1 MGNRNL
7 SIDLGRWIFCFLI
20 VTIHLNT
27 IGSNILVPIARC
39 GVPFFYMVT
48 GYFLAQANHKK
59 ILAASVK
66 WFKLWLCNSIILA
79 VLVWAI
85 QGKVPDVHLHD
96 CLQLLL
102 LGTADVISKLRV
114 HGYTCD
120 VVSPLW
126 FLYYG
131 AVSLLIISMIR
142 KFVGGGKWPLYLLA
156 AGVLIYPLFAYVL
169 KIDQPS
175 ILSLFSLS
183 LSFISIGMLL
193 AKRKNSL
200 RVSLSNCAIIIFL
213 IVATICEA
221 NYLKGYRSAKCELF
235 VTSIP
240 LAIVLF
246 RVFES
251 LNLPQRIRAI
261 VGWLPVKSTMDVYV
275 WHCFAAYIILM
286 CGLNFYYLTAI
297 IVFILVSTI
306 SVSARKFVHR

>member
-1 MGNRNL
+1 
-7 SIDLGRWIFCFLI
+7 
-20 VTIHLNT
+20 
-27 IGSNILVPIARC
+27 
-39 GVPFFYMVT
+39 
-48 GYFLAQANHKK
+48 
-59 ILAASVK
+59 
-66 WFKLWLCNSIILA
+66 
-79 VLVWAI
+79 
-85 QGKVPDVHLHD
+85 
-96 CLQLLL
+96 
-102 LGTADVISKLRV
+102 
-114 HGYTCD
+114 
-120 VVSPLW
+120 
-126 FLYYG
+126 
-131 AVSLLIISMIR
+131 
-142 KFVGGGKWPLYLLA
+142 
-156 AGVLIYPLFAYVL
+156 
-169 KIDQPS
+169 
-175 ILSLFSLS
+175 
-183 LSFISIGMLL
+183 MLL